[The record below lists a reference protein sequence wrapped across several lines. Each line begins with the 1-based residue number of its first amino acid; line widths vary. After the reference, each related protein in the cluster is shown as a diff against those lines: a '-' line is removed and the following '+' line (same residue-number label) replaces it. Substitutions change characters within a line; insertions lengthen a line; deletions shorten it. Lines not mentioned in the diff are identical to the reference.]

1 MSTFAPFVLEAGS
14 ITAYSVIQRQPNL
27 QMLHFILH
35 VNDHLVGLRQVL
47 VRPPA
52 LEPEKPHSGEVTP
65 ELVLLRLEVADLLAQ
80 LADLQSLQRRHLV
93 DSC

>member
-1 MSTFAPFVLEAGS
+1 
-14 ITAYSVIQRQPNL
+14 
-27 QMLHFILH
+27 MLHLVLH
-35 VNDHLVGLRQVL
+35 VDDHVVGLGQVL

-52 LEPEKPHSGEVTP
+52 LEPEEPHPGEVSP

-93 DSC
+93 ES